1 MHFPQKV
8 SGREP
13 PEKFYCGADATV
25 LPRCLIGRSVRCA
38 WESSSPVSELQR
50 PCPTTEL
57 WAQRLGPTRV
67 LVRVHLHVCKD
78 SFGPGQTRPGL
89 WIFTSPTHNKE
100 LCSTPHRGMVTDV
113 LREFVPESE
122 FSQSHAVRHG
132 RVTGLSSGL
141 RGFQPYI
148 IVRSFAPLVCQ
159 PGAETSSTK
168 WEFLSYYPR
177 LPSTRLILFS
187 RVKPTCLT
195 TV

>member
-1 MHFPQKV
+1 MGSTTRNNKV
-8 SGREP
+8 PRNAYTCGCTRARLALDKRDHDYGCFYYQGATEP
-13 PEKFYCGADATV
+13 AFRGSS
-25 LPRCLIGRSVRCA
+25 RS
-38 WESSSPVSELQR
+38 W
-50 PCPTTEL
+50 PCDL
-57 WAQRLGPTRV
+57 
-67 LVRVHLHVCKD
+67 
-78 SFGPGQTRPGL
+78 
-89 WIFTSPTHNKE
+89 
-100 LCSTPHRGMVTDV
+100 

-122 FSQSHAVRHG
+122 FGPRHAVRHG

-148 IVRSFAPLVCQ
+148 IVRSFAPLVGQ